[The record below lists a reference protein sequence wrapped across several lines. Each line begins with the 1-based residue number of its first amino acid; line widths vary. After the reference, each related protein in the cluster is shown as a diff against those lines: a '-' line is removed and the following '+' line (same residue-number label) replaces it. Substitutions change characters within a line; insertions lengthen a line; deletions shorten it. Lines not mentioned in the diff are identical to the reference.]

1 MEPRRSYSDL
11 FPAFLREVFRPGKQV
26 FQEVQAGIVH
36 MLRNLR
42 QQMLRIFVD
51 LQPVRLDRFHQAV
64 DNSTG
69 LSAVDGVND
78 VPVGPPNGKGTN
90 GALRCRIVKLELQ
103 FFKFIRDHPDTRL
116 HGLTINFLPIN
127 QINLDEGIK
136 FKNVRSITDRPFKGL
151 LHHFL
156 QPGLLGFLLG
166 NQRRN
171 NGIFIF
177 QNTSFA

>member
-1 MEPRRSYSDL
+1 MEPRLSYSDL

-26 FQEVQAGIVH
+26 FQEVQAGVVH
-36 MLRNLR
+36 MLRDLR
-42 QQMLRIFVD
+42 QQMLQIFVD
-51 LQPVRLDRFHQAV
+51 LQSIRLGRFHQAV
-64 DNSTG
+64 DNSAG
-69 LSAVDGVND
+69 LRAVDGVND
-78 VPVGPPNGKGTN
+78 VPVGPPNGKGMN

-103 FFKFIRDHPDTRL
+103 FFRFIRDHPDTRL

-166 NQRRN
+166 NQGRN

-177 QNTSFA
+177 QNVPLA